1 MVAAAVAA
9 TATAGPYASG
19 MNTEKR
25 KYLPRREWAQRE
37 MARIDADLAA
47 LRAERIPSANWR
59 RIRAKAAAAQRL
71 RERRARLAS
80 IATSDV
86 DDGPTPF

>member
-9 TATAGPYASG
+9 AATALPYASG

-25 KYLPRREWAQRE
+25 WLPRREWAQRE
-37 MARIDADLAA
+37 VARIDADLAA